1 MARGLTGVRAIT
13 YIENNPVGPVAST
26 STPALD
32 GGSGR
37 TCRPW
42 LRRHMASQRLR
53 PLLVLAVGVVGIF
66 TVQRLILTCLYHREL
81 ATVPAKSILRVF
93 LVGLGYDLQVT
104 SYLAALLIPLLALT
118 PNAAFRRRWF
128 RWVLA
133 GYVVTALTL
142 VFALVIIDAC
152 FFAYYDANRLN
163 YLVTDYMACFGE
175 IAQTIWLTY
184 PVVWLGVLLLVLV
197 AGTLWCVR
205 RFCFAGPFPHRRLAS
220 RLAYAAVLSAMAG
233 LAARGTG
240 ADGWVPDNATAYF
253 SSNNVVC
260 QLSLNP
266 TVTLV
271 TAIAQYYSES
281 DTDSVPIDLPPMDPD
296 EAFARVRR
304 ALTDDRAVFGG
315 HPGNPLWRTVQ
326 TGRPRRR
333 PNIVFIVMESFADG
347 NIGAMGCPR
356 DASRTPFFDKIAG
369 EGLFFSR
376 MYAAG
381 HRTSRGLAGV
391 VCGFP
396 DIGGKSILQR
406 PRTQGTHRA
415 FLSIAGLLGERG
427 YQSIFVYGGR
437 ASFDNMGRFFRCN
450 GFDRVIDQQQMPDE
464 LPLGTWG
471 ACDHVVLDRA
481 HEAFTAM
488 AGEGEP
494 FFALVL
500 TSSNHSPYEYPA
512 GLIDPLPGDDDAT
525 VRANAI
531 RYADWSME
539 RFFARAR
546 RGDTYFK
553 DTLFV
558 LVADHGQR
566 PFDATS
572 LVDVDGYRVPCLFY
586 APGMPDLLQRGRIDI
601 TCSQTDVS
609 PTLLGLLG
617 GTYAHGMFGRDMVHV
632 ARTHPDEPGF
642 ALLQQY
648 GRLALLRG
656 PMAVVW
662 GGNRWLYYRQGDGGD
677 LQPLSGAYA
686 AEAAGMEDL
695 AGAMW
700 HSATNLCWSV
710 AYNRPGRRVVR
721 PPRRVAAARH

>member
-1 MARGLTGVRAIT
+1 VKAIS
-13 YIENNPVGPVAST
+13 YVENNPVGPAAST
-26 STPALD
+26 SAPNLAD
-32 GGSGR
+32 GSSEQ
-37 TCRPW
+37 TCWQW
-42 LRRHMASQRLR
+42 LRRHLASQRLR
-53 PLLVLAVGVVGIF
+53 PLLALVVGVVGAF
-66 TVQRLILTCLYHREL
+66 TGQRVILTCLYHREL
-81 ATVPAKSILRVF
+81 ATVPAKLILRVF

-104 SYLAALLIPLLALT
+104 SYLVALLIPMVALT
-118 PNAAFRRRWF
+118 PNSAFRRRWF
-128 RWVLA
+128 RWVLT
-133 GYVVTALTL
+133 GYVVVTLTL
-142 VFALVIIDAC
+142 VFALVIIDAF

-163 YLVTDYMACFGE
+163 YLVADYMDCFGE
-175 IAQTIWLTY
+175 IAVTIWRTH
-184 PVVWLGVLLLVLV
+184 PVVWMALILLVVV
-197 AGTLWCVR
+197 AATLWCVR
-205 RFCFAGPFPHRRLAS
+205 RFCFAGPLPHRRLRS
-220 RLAYAAVLSAMAG
+220 RLAYAAVLSAMAC

-253 SSNNVVC
+253 SNNNVVC

-266 TVTLV
+266 MVTVV
-271 TAIAQYYSES
+271 TAIVQYYSES
-281 DTDSVPIDLPPMDPD
+281 DTDSVPIDLPAIDSD
-296 EAFARVRR
+296 EGFARVRR
-304 ALTDDRAVFGG
+304 ALADGRSVFGG
-315 HPGNPLWRTVQ
+315 HPGNPLWRTVHAS
-326 TGRPRRR
+326 RPRRR
-333 PNIVFIVMESFADG
+333 PNIVFIIMESFADD
-347 NIGAMGCPR
+347 NIGAMGCPP

-381 HRTSRGLAGV
+381 HRTSRGLAAV

-427 YQSIFVYGGR
+427 YQSVFVYGGR

-450 GFDRVIDQQQMPDE
+450 GFDRVIDQQDMPDGS
-464 LPLGTWG
+464 PQGAWG
-471 ACDHVVLDRA
+471 ACDHVVFDRA

-546 RGDTYFK
+546 RDDTYFK

-566 PFDATS
+566 PFDPTS
-572 LVDVDGYRVPCLFY
+572 LVDVGGYRVPCLFY
-586 APGMPDLLQRGRIDI
+586 APGMPELLQPGRIDI

-642 ALLQQY
+642 AMLQEY
-648 GRLALLRG
+648 GRLALVRG
-656 PMAVVW
+656 STAVVW
-662 GGNRWLYYRQGDGGD
+662 GGNRWLYYRQGDD
-677 LQPLSGAYA
+677 DELRALPDTHAV
-686 AEAAGMEDL
+686 EAAGMEDL

-700 HSATNLCWSV
+700 HSATSLCWSV

-721 PPRRVAAARH
+721 PPQQLPAARH